1 MSIKEPDVDLFYHLE
16 TSLHR
21 PEVRTSALH
30 VAELLTDE
38 FVEFGKS
45 GRVYD
50 RQVTIDALSG
60 ESVSGASIV
69 PQVTDSLWSL
79 SRTKWCWSGIEALRL
94 PYPTHAD
101 ASKRCVARSG
111 NSILGDGKWF
121 FIRGRPSS
129 AVDRSV

>member
-1 MSIKEPDVDLFYHLE
+1 MSLKEPDVDLFYHLE

-50 RQVTIDALSG
+50 RQVTIDALAG

-69 PQVTDSLWSL
+69 PQVTDFSVVAL
-79 SRTKWCWSGIEALRL
+79 SNEVVLVR
-94 PYPTHAD
+94 Y
-101 ASKRCVARSG
+101 
-111 NSILGDGKWF
+111 
-121 FIRGRPSS
+121 
-129 AVDRSV
+129 RSVRTTVSDARRRFETLRSSIWKLDSGRWQMVFHQGTPVERG